1 MTRQPLPTRRRTA
14 GSARRPSRR
23 CRGLTLVELAVV
35 LAVLTVVMATAMPSL
50 AAFSASNKVVAAKS
64 AFASA
69 IALTRGE
76 AAKRG
81 RPVILQA
88 LGNGPTGNEYAGGWE
103 LVGDETGDG
112 VAAAGEQRLRK
123 YGALGDGVRLTGSR
137 SLVFNASGALAG
149 LAALEFT
156 ACPSGAGAPAGSSG
170 YRITVTP
177 SGVADVSAA
186 ANCS

>member
-1 MTRQPLPTRRRTA
+1 MTRQPSPTRR
-14 GSARRPSRR
+14 SASSPRRPQCR

-35 LAVLTVVMATAMPSL
+35 LSVLTIVLATAMPSL
-50 AAFSASNKVVAAKS
+50 AAFSANNRVVATKS

-69 IALTRGE
+69 VALTRGE

-88 LGNGPTGNEYAGGWE
+88 LGDGPTGNEYSGGWE
-103 LVGDETGDG
+103 LVVDENGDG

-123 YGALGDGVRLTGSR
+123 YGALGNGVRLTGNR
-137 SLVFNASGALAG
+137 SLVFSASGALAG

-156 ACPSGAGAPAGSSG
+156 ACPSGAGVPAGSSG

-177 SGVADVSAA
+177 SGVADVGAV
-186 ANCS
+186 ANCT